1 MADLSSLNILI
12 AEDNKVNQRVLL
24 LMLKR
29 LGVAA
34 SLVAD
39 GKEAVAFVHAHCPDV
54 VLMDLQMPELD
65 GLQAAQVIRKEV
77 PAEQQPYII
86 AVTAH
91 ALERDVD
98 RCMEAGMQAH
108 LAKPL
113 RTEQLEQALREI
125 NINAWRS
132 ALQQTALR

>member
-1 MADLSSLNILI
+1 MADLSSLKILI

-39 GKEAVAFVHAHCPDV
+39 GKAAVEFVHANAPDV
-54 VLMDLQMPELD
+54 ILMDLQMPEMD
-65 GLQAAQVIRKEV
+65 GLQATQVIRKEA
-77 PAEQQPYII
+77 PAQQQPYII

-91 ALERDVD
+91 ALERDVE
-98 RCMEAGMQAH
+98 RCMQAGMQAH

-113 RTEQLEQALREI
+113 RTEQLEQALRELMMKD
-125 NINAWRS
+125 WRP
-132 ALQQTALR
+132 ALQQSAMR